1 MRCECNKNIPFIQH
15 CCRERSRERIEI
27 LTLIK
32 LYPAYRLYDVNKH
45 KFKNINRNQLKI
57 PTQAIDT
64 LCTNKAF
71 VLRAMQ

>member
-1 MRCECNKNIPFIQH
+1 MYSDVHSQTMRCECNKNIPFIQH

-57 PTQAIDT
+57 HK
-64 LCTNKAF
+64 L
-71 VLRAMQ
+71 